1 MDGKILDMFMKE
13 NDAWDDMITR
23 QKKEIP
29 DLENMLSAAMKY
41 KKQMDDETASS
52 FQHLKKEMHN
62 QQDFMDEIK
71 SELAKQQRY
80 LANEK
85 KIKDFPINSL
95 LTQNA
100 LRERIRIVEKN
111 FLDLKCNYLNYLASA
126 M

>member
-1 MDGKILDMFMKE
+1 MDGKILELFMKE

-23 QKKEIP
+23 QKREIP

-41 KKQMDDETASS
+41 KKQTNEETATS

-71 SELAKQQRY
+71 HELAKQQRY

-85 KIKDFPINSL
+85 KVKDFPINSL
-95 LTQNA
+95 LMQNA

-111 FLDLKCNYLNYLASA
+111 FLDLKCNYLNYLASSL
-126 M
+126 

>member
-1 MDGKILDMFMKE
+1 MDGKILELFMKE

-23 QKKEIP
+23 QKREIP

-41 KKQMDDETASS
+41 KKQTNEETATS
-52 FQHLKKEMHN
+52 FQQLKKEMHN

-71 SELAKQQRY
+71 HELAKQQRY

-85 KIKDFPINSL
+85 KVKDFPINSL
-95 LTQNA
+95 LMQNA

-111 FLDLKCNYLNYLASA
+111 FLDLKCNYLNYLASSL
-126 M
+126 